1 MNRDVQQLVKKFER
15 RGLVVIALRGGH
27 YRVTTRSG
35 RYLATFPS
43 TPSCWRAIQNCE
55 ADVRR
60 ALRQGTPK
68 GGRGG

>member
-1 MNRDVQQLVKKFER
+1 MNRDVQQLIKRFER
-15 RGLVVIALRGGH
+15 RGLVVKALRGGH
-27 YRVTTRSG
+27 YRVTTRSE

-43 TPSCWRAIQNCE
+43 PPSCWRAIQNCE

-60 ALRQGTPK
+60 ALRKGAAK